1 MSGLELIPFLALLVL
16 VAAWVSAPVRRGH
29 DTAAAASG
37 PDLAALE
44 AERDA
49 RLAAV
54 REAELERDTGKI
66 SAEDHEALDAQ
77 LRAEAVEAL
86 RALESAKAQAVRR

>member
-1 MSGLELIPFLALLVL
+1 MPATEMIPFLALLIA

-29 DTAAAASG
+29 AEATAPSRL
-37 PDLAALE
+37 DLAALE
-44 AERDA
+44 AERDV

-66 SAEDHEALDAQ
+66 SAADHAALDEQ

-86 RALESAKAQAVRR
+86 RALEAAKAREAGR

>member
-1 MSGLELIPFLALLVL
+1 MSALELVPFLAVL
-16 VAAWVSAPVRRGH
+16 IVVAAWVSAPVRHGRSAPAGL
-29 DTAAAASG
+29 DV
-37 PDLAALE
+37 AALE
-44 AERDA
+44 AERDV

-66 SAEDHEALDAQ
+66 SAEAHRALDTQ

-86 RALESAKAQAVRR
+86 RALEAAKAREVRR